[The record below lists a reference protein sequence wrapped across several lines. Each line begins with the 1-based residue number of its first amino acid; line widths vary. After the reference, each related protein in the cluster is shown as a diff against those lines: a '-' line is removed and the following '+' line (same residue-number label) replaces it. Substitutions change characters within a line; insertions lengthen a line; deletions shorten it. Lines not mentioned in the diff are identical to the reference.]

1 MKEKRLVRF
10 QKWMAR
16 GSLIAGACFVLFF
29 SFSLMEESIPDKIW
43 IEKGEEENFD
53 FHLPVIGEMSRG
65 AWRYLATSPLPW
77 KRTKLSWI

>member
-53 FHLPVIGEMSRG
+53 LLSSFFRVSLSLTLAILLRLILPRFLLILF
-65 AWRYLATSPLPW
+65 A
-77 KRTKLSWI
+77 